1 MKLVNKLAR
10 IQKKLERGDQIKL
23 YPPLSA
29 DEVKNLEDKYGF
41 ILPEEYQAFV
51 TCISN
56 GATISSQSGNILE
69 LLPLSNI
76 PL

>member
-41 ILPEEYQAFV
+41 ILPEE
-51 TCISN
+51 
-56 GATISSQSGNILE
+56 
-69 LLPLSNI
+69 
-76 PL
+76 